1 MIIIII
7 LRHINAKMLVC
18 WLLGLGIVVSTNDLL
33 LRWDDRERN
42 KGSASLLE
50 VRYTFA
56 HFSPPGVLFFFTFNL
71 KGKRAH
77 TQKGQHLV
85 KEYSA

>member
-42 KGSASLLE
+42 KGSVLAS
-50 VRYTFA
+50 
-56 HFSPPGVLFFFTFNL
+56 
-71 KGKRAH
+71 
-77 TQKGQHLV
+77 
-85 KEYSA
+85 